1 MSYVLQD
8 TLTAVTTEIWEHL
21 KEIWENVIGFFP

>member
-8 TLTAVTTEIWEHL
+8 TLIAVTTEIWEPL
-21 KEIWENVIGFFP
+21 KEIWGNIIGFFP